1 MSNGSIAGEGT
12 RRFFSNTSGPARRAT
27 RPHIQWRSE
36 ARSSGVKWPKRKDNN
51 SPPSN
56 VKDKNELRYIY
67 TPPVPK

>member
-12 RRFFSNTSGPARRAT
+12 RLFFSNTSGPARRAT
-27 RPHIQWRSE
+27 QPHIQWRSV
-36 ARSSGVKWPKRKDNN
+36 ARSFGVKWQKRKADN

-56 VKDKNELRYIY
+56 VKDKNELSYTY